1 MSDEY
6 TDLKSKITSQNDEIK
21 SLTEDHKTQM
31 ESLYLQIS
39 SEFSNFEKILNRLSQ
54 INPHISNNPLAIGVN
69 SKIDEFNRLISNNNM
84 IIKKNKESIPDL
96 QRKKKENDD
105 FFMKFLGEKK
115 VWLDRLNEDKFRDI
129 AYSDG
134 FLYFYEAKTIK
145 LLMEGILL
153 EKVQEKIDKE
163 LTIKGNIMGWNI
175 MDIEKENED
184 RKKEEFE
191 LNVELLKETNEE
203 TKLKKESEFKENWEK
218 KEEENNK
225 KREEYN
231 LIWKKLWQELWM
243 PNVPLSTEETF
254 VKQRELIKKV
264 TMEVTFDLYKK
275 LLFDIWKFKNIIH
288 NSDEYVILDRVRKYF
303 PEDNSNPNKDEDIL
317 NKMMNIIEEIKQE
330 EEIIYCDL
338 NPAKNKLQEYINNN
352 QKTVNINNSIERLK
366 NVIEKISKLQNDLVN
381 NPSKLIKIEV
391 EEINNLI
398 KAIPDDKE
406 KKLFRDNL
414 KEESRLYDVFL
425 PLTTLLQVVAY
436 ISIGKKRTKN
446 YEKRLNN
453 YKKENE
459 EKLLE
464 IKEYEGKLNM
474 LNEVKEKNKE
484 DVFEIKEDE
493 NIINTNNENKFEFDG
508 DIVKEREI
516 CNKAKEELKK
526 SFEQMNQIKESI
538 KDGQI
543 KYIDEISETL
553 IQED

>member
-1 MSDEY
+1 MSDQSNN
-6 TDLKSKITSQNDEIK
+6 LKSKISAQNENIK
-21 SLTEDHKTQM
+21 NLTENHKNQIDQIYN
-31 ESLYLQIS
+31 EISL
-39 SEFSNFEKILNRLSQ
+39 EFKNFEQILARISQ
-54 INPHISNNPLAIGVN
+54 INPHSSSNPLAIGVN

-84 IIKKNKESIPDL
+84 IIKKNKESIPDI

-105 FFMKFLGEKK
+105 FFVKFVGEKK

-129 AYSDG
+129 AYSKG

-163 LTIKGNIMGWNI
+163 LTIKGESFGWNV
-175 MDIEKENED
+175 MDVEKENEK
-184 RKKEEFE
+184 RKKEEFDLNVQLLE
-191 LNVELLKETNEE
+191 LNDANLISQKEN
-203 TKLKKESEFKENWEK
+203 EFKENWEK
-218 KEEENNK
+218 IEEENNK
-225 KREEYN
+225 KREEIN
-231 LIWKKLWQELWM
+231 VIWKKLWQELWM
-243 PNVPLSTEETF
+243 PNVPLSTEETL
-254 VKQRELIKKV
+254 VRQRELIKQV
-264 TMEVTFDLYKK
+264 TMQVTFDLYKK

-288 NSDEYVILDRVRKYF
+288 NSDEYVVLDKVRKYF
-303 PEDNSNPNKDEDIL
+303 PDDNTNPNKDEEIL

-352 QKTVNINNSIERLK
+352 KKNNNNNSIERLK
-366 NVIEKISKLQNDLVN
+366 NVIEKISKLQNDLMY

-391 EEINNLI
+391 EEINDLI
-398 KAIPDDKE
+398 KAIPDEKE

-453 YKKENE
+453 FKNENE
-459 EKLLE
+459 EKTLKN
-464 IKEYEGKLNM
+464 KEYEGKLNM

-484 DVFEIKEDE
+484 DVFEVNDDE
-493 NIINTNNENKFEFDG
+493 NVINTNTNVYDG
-508 DIVKEREI
+508 DIKMEREK
-516 CNKAKEELKK
+516 CKKAKDDLKK
-526 SFEQMNQIKESI
+526 TFEEMNKIKDIIKNNQIKFF
-538 KDGQI
+538 
-543 KYIDEISETL
+543 DEINENL
-553 IQED
+553 LQI